1 MSNLIKIPMYIVMVI
16 LFGIV
21 SGYLTFTA
29 LTMSRTVE
37 VPELI
42 GKGMVEGNDLLR
54 SKGLY
59 MRLEGDDFDASIPQ
73 GNIIRQDIPAGTGVK
88 AGREIRVTL
97 SRGSRISYVPD
108 VVGQPIDQAETL
120 LQPRG
125 IKISRVVYVRSETAA
140 KGVIL
145 AQRPEP
151 NERGGE
157 QFSILVSLGGDEKK
171 KEPSDKAEKKKEGL

>member
-1 MSNLIKIPMYIVMVI
+1 MNKLIKIPLYIAMVI

-29 LTMSRTVE
+29 LTMSRTVV
-37 VPELI
+37 VPVLI

-59 MRLEGDDFDASIPQ
+59 MRLEGDDYDASVPQ
-73 GNIIRQDIPAGTGVK
+73 GNIIRQDIPAGSGVK
-88 AGREIRVTL
+88 VGREVRVTL
-97 SRGSRISYVPD
+97 SRGARIAYFPD
-108 VVGQPIDQAETL
+108 VVGQPIDHAETI

-125 IKISRVVYVRSETAA
+125 IKIHRVVYIRSETAA
-140 KGVIL
+140 KGIIL

-151 NERGGE
+151 SERGGE
-157 QFSILVSLGGDEKK
+157 QFSILVSLGGVEKK
-171 KEPSDKAEKKKEGL
+171 SEPSDKADKKKEGQ

>member
-1 MSNLIKIPMYIVMVI
+1 MTKWFKIPLYIAMVI

-21 SGYLTFTA
+21 FGYLTFTA
-29 LTMSRTVE
+29 LTMSRTVD

-59 MRLEGDDFDASIPQ
+59 LRLEGDDFDASVPQ
-73 GNIIRQDIPAGTGVK
+73 GNIIRQDIPAGSGVK
-88 AGREIRVTL
+88 VGREIRVTL
-97 SRGSRISYVPD
+97 SRGARISYVPD
-108 VVGQPIDQAETL
+108 VVGQLLDHAEPL

-125 IKISRVVYVRSETAA
+125 IKINRVVYVRSETVA
-140 KGVIL
+140 KGIII

-151 NERGGE
+151 SERGGE
-157 QFSILVSLGGDEKK
+157 QFSILVSLGSDEKK
-171 KEPSDKAEKKKEGL
+171 RETPDKADKKKEGQ

>member
-1 MSNLIKIPMYIVMVI
+1 MKPWMKIPLYTALVI

-21 SGYLTFTA
+21 SGYITFTV
-29 LTMSRTVE
+29 LTMSRTIA
-37 VPELI
+37 VPDLV

-59 MRLEGDDFDASIPQ
+59 MRLEGDDYDPTIPQ
-73 GNIIRQDIPAGTGVK
+73 GNIIRQDIPAGTLVK
-88 AGREIRVTL
+88 SGREIRVVL
-97 SRGSRISYVPD
+97 SRGTRLANVPD
-108 VVGQPIDQAETL
+108 VVGQPVDQAEAL

-125 IKISRVVYVRSETAA
+125 IKINRIAYVHSEKVP
-140 KGVIL
+140 KGTIL

-157 QFSILVSLGGDEKK
+157 QFSILVSLGVSEKK
-171 KEPSDKAEKKKEGL
+171 NDTTDRSDRKQKGE